1 MADEGNSEQRQ
12 PESLGDLSWMGRRQ
26 IQLAALFKTVT
37 IDARE
42 DIKAHPWKYPGYVI
56 YLTAMMLPSPVPHG
70 MAMAALMVGWAKL
83 GWTPGA
89 RALNQRLKDAFN
101 EKAMLKDFAPYIE
114 YKEPAPE
121 APPPENGETP
131 KPHFGIR
138 STKLFWDTLKQN
150 GRDLKEANDHFFHYA
165 FGKKEP
171 PPPPAPS

>member
-12 PESLGDLSWMGRRQ
+12 PESLGDLSWIGRRQ

-37 IDARE
+37 TDARE

-56 YLTAMMLPSPVPHG
+56 YLTAMMMPSPVPHG
-70 MAMAALMVGWAKL
+70 TAMAALMVGWAKL
-83 GWTPGA
+83 GLTPGA
-89 RALNQRLKDAFN
+89 RVLNQRLKDAFN

-114 YKEPAPE
+114 YKEP
-121 APPPENGETP
+121 PPR
-131 KPHFGIR
+131 FGIR